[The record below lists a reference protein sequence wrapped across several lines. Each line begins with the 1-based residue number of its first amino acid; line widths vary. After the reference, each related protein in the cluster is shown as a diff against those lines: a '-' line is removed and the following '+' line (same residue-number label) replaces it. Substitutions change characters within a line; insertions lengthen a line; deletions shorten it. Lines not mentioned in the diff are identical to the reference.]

1 MSDYLARH
9 ADQGLQILGFS
20 LDNGERLAEV
30 RRIAQLLRFPV
41 GLLSASSAPGHGRMW
56 RLPVS
61 FTIDR
66 AGRPGRGRLEE
77 KHPSWTQER
86 LDEVVTPLLAPPHLQ

>member
-1 MSDYLARH
+1 
-9 ADQGLQILGFS
+9 
-20 LDNGERLAEV
+20 
-30 RRIAQLLRFPV
+30 
-41 GLLSASSAPGHGRMW
+41 MW

-66 AGRPGRGRLEE
+66 AGLLVEDGWKE